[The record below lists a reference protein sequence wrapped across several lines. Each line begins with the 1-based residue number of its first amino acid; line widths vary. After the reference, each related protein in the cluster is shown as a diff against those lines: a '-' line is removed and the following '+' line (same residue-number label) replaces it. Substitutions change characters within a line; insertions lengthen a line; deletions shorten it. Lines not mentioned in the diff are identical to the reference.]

1 MTLPRGRIIKAPV
14 PAGALFV
21 PGPMP
26 PPARAGKLLKET
38 AAAASL
44 EASTKLAAAE
54 EQARAILADAETK
67 ASAMKEDAR
76 EQGRREGAAS
86 LAAAWVK
93 QRTEEEA
100 RDERDLDRT
109 TELARVMAERLVG
122 EALELDPAK
131 IRSIARQ
138 VLVSARQS
146 RRVVFSAHPADAA
159 ALRADL
165 GALGL
170 EGAAI
175 EIHADP
181 TRARGSLLI
190 ETDLG
195 TLDANLT
202 LQFDRLA
209 RSLRDSFRS

>member
-1 MTLPRGRIIKAPV
+1 MTLPRGRVVRAPAN
-14 PAGALFV
+14 AGALSI
-21 PGPMP
+21 PGP
-26 PPARAGKLLKET
+26 PPAPRAGKLLKAA

-44 EASTKLAAAE
+44 EASTKIAAAEERSRAVLAAAE
-54 EQARAILADAETK
+54 VQARALCDE
-67 ASAMKEDAR
+67 AR
-76 EQGRREGAAS
+76 EEGRKEGAAS

-93 QRTEEEA
+93 LRTEEAA

-131 IRSIARQ
+131 VRSLARQ
-138 VLVSARQS
+138 ALASARHS
-146 RRVVFSAHPADAA
+146 RRVVFSAHPADAD

-175 EIHADP
+175 EIHVDT

-202 LQFDRLA
+202 LQLDRLA
-209 RSLRDSFRS
+209 RSIRDSFRS

>member
-1 MTLPRGRIIKAPV
+1 LK
-14 PAGALFV
+14 
-21 PGPMP
+21 
-26 PPARAGKLLKET
+26 RAS
-38 AAAASL
+38 AAASL
-44 EASTKLAAAE
+44 EASAKLAAAE
-54 EQARAILADAETK
+54 ERARAIVTAAEVK
-67 ASAMKEDAR
+67 ARTMQEEAHER
-76 EQGRREGAAS
+76 GRSEGTAS
-86 LAAAWVK
+86 LASAWVK
-93 QRTEEEA
+93 LRTEQEA

-109 TELARVMAERLVG
+109 TELARAMAERLVG

-131 IRSIARQ
+131 VKSIARQ
-138 VLVSARQS
+138 VLATARKA
-146 RRVVFSAHPADAA
+146 RRVVLSAHPADAD

-175 EIHADP
+175 EIHADEK
-181 TRARGSLLI
+181 RSRGSLLV

-202 LQFDRLA
+202 LQLDRLA

>member
-1 MTLPRGRIIKAPV
+1 MTLPKGRVIKTPA
-14 PAGALFV
+14 PAGVLTVA
-21 PGPMP
+21 GPA
-26 PPARAGKLLKET
+26 PAPRTGKLLKQ
-38 AAAASL
+38 ASAAASL
-44 EASTKLAAAE
+44 EASAKLAAAE
-54 EQARAILADAETK
+54 NEARAILAAAEAK
-67 ASAMKEDAR
+67 ARAMREEAR
-76 EQGRREGAAS
+76 EQGRSEGAAS

-93 QRTEEEA
+93 QRTEEAA

-109 TELARVMAERLVG
+109 TELARAMAERLVG

-131 IRSIARQ
+131 VRSIARQ
-138 VLVSARQS
+138 VLATARKA
-146 RRVVFSAHPADAA
+146 RRVVLSAHPADAD

-165 GALGL
+165 AALGL

-175 EIHADP
+175 EIHADQA
-181 TRARGSLLI
+181 RDRGSLLV

-202 LQFDRLA
+202 LQLDRLA

>member
-1 MTLPRGRIIKAPV
+1 VGRV
-14 PAGALFV
+14 
-21 PGPMP
+21 
-26 PPARAGKLLKET
+26 LKEA

-44 EASTKLAAAE
+44 QAAAKLAAAE
-54 EQARAILADAETK
+54 ERARAILAAAE
-67 ASAMKEDAR
+67 AGAR
-76 EQGRREGAAS
+76 ELGEKAREEGRAEGAAS
-86 LAAAWVK
+86 LAAAWMK
-93 QRTEEEA
+93 LRTEEAA

-131 IRSIARQ
+131 VRSVARQ
-138 VLVSARQS
+138 VLAGARQS
-146 RRVVFSAHPADAA
+146 RRVVLSAHPADAE
-159 ALRADL
+159 ALGANL

-175 EIHADP
+175 EIHVDT
-181 TRARGSLLI
+181 TRTRGSLLI

-195 TLDANLT
+195 TLDANLSIQ
-202 LQFDRLA
+202 LDRLA